1 MCRYSHRVSLEALWS
16 SLVGVELVYGHGSA
30 MTAAA
35 GWGKE
40 GAGSGCPG
48 LGSSGHHPPRALPSP
63 WPVVPG
69 LHPGQFQP
77 LRPEAVPADRH
88 RLCQRADYRP
98 QQQ

>member
-1 MCRYSHRVSLEALWS
+1 MCRYSHRFSVEAHLG
-16 SLVGVELVYGHGSA
+16 LVGVELVYGHGSA
-30 MTAAA
+30 MIAAA
-35 GWGKE
+35 GWGRG

-48 LGSSGHHPPRALPSP
+48 LGSFGHPLRCALPSP

-88 RLCQRADYRP
+88 RLCQRADHRP